1 MCVCVLL
8 IVIEIENIIY
18 FSLFFL
24 ARSISI
30 RIIDDDVT
38 VRDLIPD
45 NLGNTLE
52 DDLYKNEPVIA
63 GVVA

>member
-1 MCVCVLL
+1 VLL